1 MSDLGQ
7 SLRAARIRAGL
18 TQKELSDR
26 IGVNGATIS
35 YWERDLNA
43 VSDYAVKRIAK
54 VCDMSV
60 EDIRAGSVP
69 EPDLPELKEYQK
81 EQLRAIALRQIRRPR
96 AHVVDQDAFIR
107 YLLDALTAAAAEYM
121 KCLNKPKEGDEE

>member
-1 MSDLGQ
+1 MTEKQRIGQ
-7 SLRAARIRAGL
+7 NIRAARQIAGL
-18 TQKELSDR
+18 TQKELGDR
-26 IGVNGATIS
+26 IGVNEATIS
-35 YWERDLNA
+35 YWEQDLHA

-69 EPDLPELKEYQK
+69 EPVPELKEYQK

-121 KCLNKPKEGDEE
+121 KCMNGGSKEE

>member
-1 MSDLGQ
+1 MSGLGQ

-18 TQKELSDR
+18 TQKELGDR
-26 IGVNGATIS
+26 IGVNGTTIS
-35 YWERDLNA
+35 GWERDLHA
-43 VSDYAVKRIAK
+43 VSVYAVKRIAK
-54 VCDMSV
+54 VCGVSV

-69 EPDLPELKEYQK
+69 EPYLPELKEYQR

-121 KCLNKPKEGDEE
+121 KCMNGGSKEE

>member
-1 MSDLGQ
+1 MSGLGQ

-18 TQKELSDR
+18 TQKELGDR

-35 YWERDLNA
+35 YWEQDLHA

-121 KCLNKPKEGDEE
+121 KCMSGGSKEE